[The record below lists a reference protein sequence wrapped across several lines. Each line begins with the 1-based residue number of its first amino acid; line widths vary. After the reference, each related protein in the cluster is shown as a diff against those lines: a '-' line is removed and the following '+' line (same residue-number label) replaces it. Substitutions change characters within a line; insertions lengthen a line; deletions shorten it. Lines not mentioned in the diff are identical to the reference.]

1 MTRMTS
7 QDSKQDPE
15 IFDRA
20 RALSS
25 PVALAFVR
33 IVMACRGVSE
43 AAARQ
48 IYLDYIHGGAAE
60 HAPSDVGCPAGRQ
73 HQ

>member
-1 MTRMTS
+1 MTRTINPDS
-7 QDSKQDPE
+7 QICDH
-15 IFDRA
+15 A

-33 IVMACRGVSE
+33 IAMACRGVSE

-48 IYLDYIHGGAAE
+48 IYLDYINGVRPE
-60 HAPSDVGCPAGRQ
+60 HAPAACD
-73 HQ
+73 